1 MFSDFDQLTP
11 KSVWRKLSLS
21 SFHCEWHWQIAT
33 DFEDPSDLAKPSENP
48 NSGQRHKIAAATKE
62 RKVSCRPC
70 IVMAEVWSANF
81 GLLHPQVF
89 PDGWRWRC
97 FMRIIYLIAQ
107 HCPEYI
113 VSLYQGKIQK
123 TSMFVLLL
131 LSQYFHWVHTILV
144 ERLSANTRQHCVKRE
159 PDARISQCLELL

>member
-33 DFEDPSDLAKPSENP
+33 HFEDPSDLAKPSENP
-48 NSGQRHKIAAATKE
+48 NSGQRHKIAATTKE

-131 LSQYFHWVHTILV
+131 LSQIFSLGSYHFGRKVVGEYKTALC
-144 ERLSANTRQHCVKRE
+144 EKGTRRTH
-159 PDARISQCLELL
+159 